1 MSRSRLEQRA
11 AAAMFAC
18 ALAAGACAKDATS
31 VLTVIEADTAVP
43 PILLLQA
50 RIARA
55 GDPARMSSSRFA
67 SPYAAVDAGDRP
79 GPFVFPFAYALTM
92 DAAFAGP
99 IVITLEGLD
108 WDTNAVIATGTTN
121 ADVVAQ
127 RETQATVE
135 LLLP

>member
-1 MSRSRLEQRA
+1 MSRFRLKRFA
-11 AAAMFAC
+11 GVVLAC
-18 ALAAGACAKDATS
+18 ALGAGACAKDSTS

-55 GDPARMSSSRFA
+55 DDPARMSSSRFA

-92 DAAFAGP
+92 DATFAGP
-99 IVITLEGLD
+99 VVITLEGLD
-108 WDTNAVIATGTTN
+108 WDSNAVIAAGTTN

-127 RETQATVE
+127 RETQATVR